1 MFVILSINE
10 ALFALEQV
18 PKVSST
24 HGVAIKETQLALDSL
39 LAEGS
44 LAPEKLARIV
54 DTYRRDGVCVVC
66 DVIDAAMLTHSPPS
80 EALF

>member
-1 MFVILSINE
+1 ME
-10 ALFALEQV
+10 R
-18 PKVSST
+18 VS
-24 HGVAIKETQLALDSL
+24 AAE